1 MITDLQKN
9 NIITG
14 RDRNED
20 KLLIEE
26 LIGSE
31 VDQSKLRTMKF
42 LLNFIPLKVLFII
55 DESLST

>member
-14 RDRNED
+14 RDRVED